1 MLDLLFEILMGCS
14 MLCATAIILASTFCL
29 IYKMLD
35 SMCQEEEETHA
46 D

>member
-14 MLCATAIILASTFCL
+14 MLCATAIILASTFCF

-35 SMCQEEEETHA
+35 SIRPE
-46 D
+46 

>member
-29 IYKMLD
+29 IYKILD
-35 SMCQEEEETHA
+35 FMRPEEEENHA

>member
-1 MLDLLFEILMGCS
+1 MVQFLFEIFIGCG

-29 IYKMLD
+29 IYKILD
-35 SMCQEEEETHA
+35 SMRPEEEENHA